1 MGIKYE
7 TEFGSHF
14 VSGKELLKLPPAT
27 LVEYGVYSNR
37 IDTLTRALA
46 TLRMICLEPDI
57 NEWKRVRRC
66 CGRQRGGG
74 SLRGGRGQDGGGGLR
89 LQGGEGVVSR
99 HDQCPPPCHP
109 GKQWWNVHK
118 NVQSYRRC
126 W

>member
-1 MGIKYE
+1 MHTPPASDSNALLILLNGPTALFPDPTRLLGRPGTPHQVATYLGTMGIKYE

-57 NEWKRVRRC
+57 NEWKRVR
-66 CGRQRGGG
+66 
-74 SLRGGRGQDGGGGLR
+74 
-89 LQGGEGVVSR
+89 
-99 HDQCPPPCHP
+99 
-109 GKQWWNVHK
+109 K
-118 NVQSYRRC
+118 
-126 W
+126 